1 MVSRQTAVKGS
12 FVGASAANRTLLRVG
27 QVAAVVLAVVAVGA
41 SLVRYALPDAL
52 HQQLVR
58 PLYGEDF
65 TANQIPR
72 YQAHPLI
79 TFLHVVPGSFII
91 LSGFAQ
97 FSQSLRRRRPSLH
110 RWLGRAH
117 VASAL
122 VVSAAALAILAIYP
136 FAGLNEVVPVVF
148 FMVIYVYALAM
159 GAMAARARRFVEHR
173 EWMVRAF
180 GISLGV
186 AAVRLI
192 FVAFLYTV
200 RASQYENFGVSMWA
214 GFGVSLLCAEVWV
227 QRTRVDKAVFFEE
240 PVPVGAAPEVEA
252 PAAVAAARAQP
263 DRRAG

>member
-1 MVSRQTAVKGS
+1 MVSRSALAAS
-12 FVGASAANRTLLRVG
+12 SRERGATNRVLLRLG
-27 QVAAVVLAVVAVGA
+27 RVAAVVLAVVAVGA
-41 SLVRYALPDAL
+41 SLARYVVPDAL

-65 TANQIPR
+65 TLHQIPR

-97 FSQSLRRRRPSLH
+97 FSSSLRRRRPALH

-122 VVSAAALAILAIYP
+122 VVSAAALAVLVLFP
-136 FAGLNEVVPVVF
+136 FAGLNEVVPVIF
-148 FMVIYVYALAM
+148 FMVIYLYALGM
-159 GAMAARARRFVEHR
+159 GALAARGRRFVEHR

-186 AAVRLI
+186 AAVRLV

-200 RASQYENFGVSMWA
+200 HATQYENFGVSMWA
-214 GFGVSLLCAEVWV
+214 GFGVSLLCAEIWV
-227 QRTRVDKAVFFEE
+227 QRSRLGQAAFFEE
-240 PVPVGAAPEVEA
+240 PLPVAGPAPAVDVPVASSASD
-252 PAAVAAARAQP
+252 R